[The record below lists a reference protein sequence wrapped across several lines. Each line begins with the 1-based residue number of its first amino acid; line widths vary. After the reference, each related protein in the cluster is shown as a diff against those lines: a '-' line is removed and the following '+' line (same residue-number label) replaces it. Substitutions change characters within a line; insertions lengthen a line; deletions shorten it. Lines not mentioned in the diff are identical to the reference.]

1 MCLQMTTLQAVA
13 SFKDAQSPVIPW
25 KYAAEILSIAAAF
38 LGLEIGKSFFSRCSW
53 EFYTMLGAQ
62 VILMVACSSAFIWF
76 HDHPAPIQA
85 HHHRVQ
91 HDGSNEQQH
100 EEDGNNEQSDWKPWR
115 LTIFWVLMLALGVLA
130 GTIGLGGGVLI
141 SPVLLELHVHPQ
153 TAAATSTFITFFAS
167 TVATVAFGLDDRLN
181 LQYMA
186 VYAPICL
193 VGGFFGV
200 YVLSGL
206 IKKYNI
212 TSIVS
217 ILMGVLVL
225 LSAGLVIGF
234 ALRESI
240 QDLVN
245 GQPLTVE
252 SLCNS

>member
-1 MCLQMTTLQAVA
+1 MVGKQVLCEWLFLQVTS
-13 SFKDAQSPVIPW
+13 SFKDMESPVIPW

-53 EFYTMLGAQ
+53 QFYTTLGAQ
-62 VILMVACSSAFIWF
+62 VILMVGCSSAFIWF
-76 HDHPAPIQA
+76 QDHPAPIQA
-85 HHHRVQ
+85 HHHRI
-91 HDGSNEQQH
+91 GSNEQQH
-100 EEDGNNEQSDWKPWR
+100 DDEQQNDWKPWR
-115 LTIFWVLMLALGVLA
+115 LALFWVVMLALGVLA

-217 ILMGVLVL
+217 ILMGILVL

-240 QDLVN
+240 EDLVN